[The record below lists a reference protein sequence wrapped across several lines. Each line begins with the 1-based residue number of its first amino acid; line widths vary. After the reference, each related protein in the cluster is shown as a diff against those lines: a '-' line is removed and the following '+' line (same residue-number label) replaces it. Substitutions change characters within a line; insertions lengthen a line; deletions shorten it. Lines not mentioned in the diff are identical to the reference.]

1 MKIYPSMNAIRIAHG
16 KIPDWIRTLMD
27 IFKEFSVV
35 SFVSVLGGLS
45 IFLLGLD
52 MMSTSLRKISG
63 NTLKLILEKATEN
76 HLVGVLVGT
85 LVTALIQ
92 SSSATTSI
100 LISFVQSQLMSFERS
115 IAVILG
121 ANIGTT
127 VTAQI
132 VAFKVT
138 KWSLAII
145 ALGFFIKVIAQRTKT
160 KNLAQVF
167 LGLGFLFFGL
177 EIMSNSMKVL
187 RSSDYFLDLMQS
199 LENVG
204 FGIMIG
210 AIFTALIQSSSAS
223 IGIVIGMAMQGLVS
237 IEAAVP
243 LILGANIGTCIT
255 AILAALNS
263 SAAAKRVATAHVL
276 FNTGGVLLFAF
287 WVPQFINLIEKFTPE
302 GDVPRLIANAQT
314 SFNIITTGIWFFFI
328 KQLEWAARLLI
339 PNDKTPQRTK
349 YLFPRVRDLYKS
361 PDLLFIQS
369 KDAIRSYKN
378 VVKEM
383 LWLSRDY
390 FIRQENEK
398 INEITKLREYQQE
411 FRADILDFLSR
422 IAKLR
427 LDYENVARAV
437 NQVSLVNEIE
447 HVAYKLESSLETLHS
462 GTPIFDESF
471 TGLEEY
477 FKQTVKCFS
486 KSCNAILNESPGEAK
501 RIIEHLN
508 SLRIIEEELRN
519 KSVDNL
525 RDENFYENEKLNLWV
540 LEFLRSVNATSRRI
554 NLIMVEKRER
564 HKELI

>member
-1 MKIYPSMNAIRIAHG
+1 MN
-16 KIPDWIRTLMD
+16 
-27 IFKEFSVV
+27 IFNEFSLF
-35 SFVSVLGGLS
+35 SFISVIGGLS
-45 IFLLGLD
+45 IFLMGLD
-52 MMSTSLRKISG
+52 MMSTSLRKVSG
-63 NTLKLILEKATEN
+63 NTLKLILEKATDN
-76 HLVGVLVGT
+76 HTIGVLVGI

-100 LISFVQSQLMSFERS
+100 LISFVQSQLISFERS

-132 VAFKVT
+132 VAFKIT

-145 ALGFFIKVIAQRTKT
+145 TIGFLIKVISQRTKT
-160 KNLAQVF
+160 KNFAQVF
-167 LGLGFLFFGL
+167 IGLGLLFFGL
-177 EIMSNSMKVL
+177 EIMSDSMKVL
-187 RSSDYFLDLMQS
+187 RSSEYFLNLMQS

-204 FGIMIG
+204 FGILVG

-243 LILGANIGTCIT
+243 LILGANVGTCIT
-255 AILAALNS
+255 AILAGING
-263 SAAAKRVATAHVL
+263 SAAARRVAATHVL
-276 FNTGGVLLFAF
+276 FNVGGVLVFAF
-287 WVPQFINLIEKFTPE
+287 WVPQFIELIKAFTP
-302 GDVPRLIANAQT
+302 DDSDIPRLIANAQT
-314 SFNIITTGIWFFFI
+314 SFNIIATIIWFPFI
-328 KQLEWAARLLI
+328 KQLEWIARSII
-339 PNDKTPQRTK
+339 PEDKTPQRTK
-349 YLFPRVRDLYKS
+349 YIFPRVRDLYKS

-390 FIRQENEK
+390 FIRQDKEHIDEL
-398 INEITKLREYQQE
+398 TKLREYQQE

-422 IAKLR
+422 IGKLR

-447 HVAYKLESSLETLHS
+447 HVAYKLESSIETLHS
-462 GTPIFDESF
+462 GTPIFDETY

-525 RDENFYENEKLNLWV
+525 RDENFYEGEKLNLWV
-540 LEFLRSVNATSRRI
+540 LEFLRSVNASSRRI
-554 NLIMVEKRER
+554 SLIMVEKRER

>member
-1 MKIYPSMNAIRIAHG
+1 
-16 KIPDWIRTLMD
+16 MD
-27 IFKEFSVV
+27 IFQDFSIV
-35 SFVSVLGGLS
+35 SLVSVLGGLS

-52 MMSTSLRKISG
+52 MMSSNLRKISG
-63 NTLKLILEKATEN
+63 NTLKLILEKATDN

-85 LVTALIQ
+85 VVTALIQ

-127 VTAQI
+127 ITAQI

-145 ALGFFIKVIAQRTKT
+145 ALGFLIKVIAQRSKT
-160 KNLAQVF
+160 KNVAQIF
-167 LGLGFLFFGL
+167 IGLGLLFFGL
-177 EIMSNSMKVL
+177 EIMSDSMKVL
-187 RSSDYFLDLMQS
+187 RQSAYFLELMQN

-204 FGIMIG
+204 FGIIVG

-223 IGIVIGMAMQGLVS
+223 IGIVIGMAMQGLVT

-255 AILAALNS
+255 AILAAINS
-263 SAAAKRVATAHVL
+263 YSAAKRVAAAHVL
-276 FNTGGVLLFAF
+276 FNVGGVLLFAF
-287 WVPQFINLIEKFTPE
+287 WVPQFIELLKGFTPS

-314 SFNIITTGIWFFFI
+314 SFNIIATVIWFPFI
-328 KQLEWAARLLI
+328 KQLEWMARVII
-339 PNDKTPQRTK
+339 PEDKTPQRTK
-349 YLFPRVRDLYKS
+349 YAFPRVRDLHKS
-361 PDLLFIQS
+361 PELLFIQS

-378 VVKEM
+378 TVKEM

-390 FIRQENEK
+390 FIRQENGK
-398 INEITKLREYQQE
+398 IDEITKIREYQHE
-411 FRADILDFLSR
+411 FRSEILDFLNK
-422 IAKLR
+422 IGKLK
-427 LDYENVARAV
+427 LDYDNVARAV

-447 HVAYKLESSLETLHS
+447 HIAYKLETSLETLHA
-462 GTPIFDESF
+462 GTPIFDEGF

-486 KSCNAILNESPGEAK
+486 KASNAIINESQGEAK

-508 SLRIIEEELRN
+508 SLRMIEEELRN
-519 KSVDNL
+519 RSVDNL
-525 RDENFYENEKLNLWV
+525 RDENFYEGEKLNLWV

-554 NLIMVEKRER
+554 CLIMVEKRER
-564 HKELI
+564 AKELI